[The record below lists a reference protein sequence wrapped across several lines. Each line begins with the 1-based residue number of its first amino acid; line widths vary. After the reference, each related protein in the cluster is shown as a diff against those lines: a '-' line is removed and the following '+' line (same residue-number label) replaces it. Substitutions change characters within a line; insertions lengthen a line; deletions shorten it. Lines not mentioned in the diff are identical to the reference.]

1 MNWIPPVKK
10 LAILSNKACLKTKTP
25 KVGRIPPK
33 NFYKTLRSPKI
44 LPQHCNI
51 FTQIYLPHLWHFA
64 TLPFVY
70 LLVTNLL
77 IWRTITKDTASSHQ
91 TNIGEK
97 LTLRAHRVSPAST
110 SGFAT
115 PPPFSNSSEIL
126 SFQKSFSKMHC
137 NMMSS
142 LLTVLL
148 DFHIFF
154 CRTSLLI
161 AIVVIYMV
169 CNIPRLL
176 LNLTEY
182 LNQVLGDA
190 EMLHQSWKR
199 TLLRNIMLTCGT
211 EPPSR
216 F

>member
-1 MNWIPPVKK
+1 M
-10 LAILSNKACLKTKTP
+10 
-25 KVGRIPPK
+25 
-33 NFYKTLRSPKI
+33 FYE
-44 LPQHCNI
+44 
-51 FTQIYLPHLWHFA
+51 IYLPHLWHFA

-77 IWRTITKDTASSHQ
+77 IWRTITKDTATSHQ

-115 PPPFSNSSEIL
+115 PPSSSSNSSEIL

-148 DFHIFF
+148 DFHIFLQVIPPDCDCGHLHGLQHTQASAQPYRVF
-154 CRTSLLI
+154 EPGIRRCWNAPPKLKKDTSQ
-161 AIVVIYMV
+161 
-169 CNIPRLL
+169 
-176 LNLTEY
+176 EY
-182 LNQVLGDA
+182 NVDLWHRA
-190 EMLHQSWKR
+190 
-199 TLLRNIMLTCGT
+199 T
-211 EPPSR
+211 